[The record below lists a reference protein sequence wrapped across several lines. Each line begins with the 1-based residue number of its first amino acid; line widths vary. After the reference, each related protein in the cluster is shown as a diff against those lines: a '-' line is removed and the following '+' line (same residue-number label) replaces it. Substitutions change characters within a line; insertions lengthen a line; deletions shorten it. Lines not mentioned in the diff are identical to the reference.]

1 MRKIKRKDY
10 DALINKVSLIVGSMA
25 FIGVGLLVL
34 YLISIMKFD
43 YAVANL
49 YALSLFSF
57 GSAVG
62 LSLIINGVINEE

>member
-1 MRKIKRKDY
+1 
-10 DALINKVSLIVGSMA
+10 MA
-25 FIGVGLLVL
+25 FIGFGLVVL

-49 YALSLFSF
+49 IALALFSF

-62 LSLIINGVINEE
+62 LALIVNGVTE

>member
-1 MRKIKRKDY
+1 MRKKIKLKDNL
-10 DALINKVSLIVGSMA
+10 ALISKVSLIVGSMA
-25 FIGVGLLVL
+25 FIGFGLVVL

-49 YALSLFSF
+49 IALALFSF

-62 LSLIINGVINEE
+62 LALIVNGVTE